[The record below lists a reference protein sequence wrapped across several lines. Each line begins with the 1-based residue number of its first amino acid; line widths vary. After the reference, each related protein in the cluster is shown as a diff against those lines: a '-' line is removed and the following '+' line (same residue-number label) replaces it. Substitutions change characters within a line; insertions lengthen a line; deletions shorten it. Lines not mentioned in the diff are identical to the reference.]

1 MGRARAWPSNSRSSR
16 LLGRGGCLVGIDW
29 SMGILRLISCCSSSY
44 SLAECA
50 LCLVVSFFRGVYMRF
65 KSSKL
70 WMSLVLGNALL
81 ATAGTAHSNVY
92 QLEQM
97 TVLGQAQGTEVFTN
111 PASVSVVDR
120 ETINRSAGQSVASYL
135 RNIPGVQIVED
146 GLERISIRG
155 ENSTRVAIFIDGQ
168 KLTDHTDQGQPL
180 LIDPASVER
189 IEVLRGSSS
198 VVSGGRAIGGVV
210 NIITKKGA
218 DKPLEISSKASY
230 FSATKGY
237 RASTALAGSQAGFD
251 YRLGVS
257 RSELNDRATPKGRM
271 RPSSVDDSS
280 VSAHL
285 GYKTGKHYIAAK
297 AQRYDVAAQAYVTT
311 EGFALDFPKRE
322 LNKVGLFYEGEQLTE
337 TLDKLKIDV
346 YRQTVD
352 REFISKTSMGATNI
366 KSSSDD
372 EQLTYGLNTQA
383 ELSLIDGHST
393 VVGLEYEQDQLK
405 AKKNTVRNMP
415 FYPPGVLPSTQS
427 YDDASI
433 DTTSIFAQHIIPLTE
448 DLNASLG
455 ARHYYVKAKHDKSFK
470 DGKALPRNNN
480 SDNHTVGAM
489 SLVWQ
494 TSDDLVLRTNLSQG
508 YVYPTLSQLFLTT
521 ASGRNTFEGNPSLK
535 PEKSTTFEIG
545 ARYDTNELLLD
556 ATVFYSRSKDYI
568 NSILP
573 DEGEGTFQNADKAK
587 SYGVE
592 LLAEKSF
599 QNNNFTPYTTATL
612 MRRKITTTEQGSSG
626 TTKLNSYDS
635 GVPSVFGRVGLKHTS
650 HWNAWEREA
659 NLFVQGATSAV
670 NKGKRITS
678 ESREADGYATL
689 NLHLSMTT
697 ETNNSFGIELNNLTN
712 KTYRPIDEQLYGAKR
727 SVNVFASYTF

>member
-1 MGRARAWPSNSRSSR
+1 MQ
-16 LLGRGGCLVGIDW
+16 
-29 SMGILRLISCCSSSY
+29 
-44 SLAECA
+44 
-50 LCLVVSFFRGVYMRF
+50 F

-70 WMSLVLGNALL
+70 WVSLIVGNALL
-81 ATAGTAHSNVY
+81 VTAGVAHSKVY

-97 TVLGQAQGTEVFTN
+97 TVLGQAQETEVFTN
-111 PASVSVVDR
+111 PASVSVIDR
-120 ETINRSAGQSVASYL
+120 ATLDKSAGQSVASYL
-135 RNIPGVQIVED
+135 RNIPGVQVIED

-180 LIDPASVER
+180 LIDPASIER

-210 NIITKKGA
+210 NIVTKKGA
-218 DKPLEISSKASY
+218 DKPLEISTQAGY

-257 RSELNDRATPKGRM
+257 RSELNDRAAPKGRLK
-271 RPSSVDDSS
+271 PSSTDDSNI
-280 VSAHL
+280 SAHL

-297 AQRYDVAAQAYVTT
+297 AQRYDVAAKAYVTT
-311 EGFALDFPKRE
+311 ENFALNFPKRE

-337 TLDKLKIDV
+337 TLDKLKVDV

-352 REFISKTSMGATNI
+352 RVFISDVSVPRILDTQST
-366 KSSSDD
+366 SDD
-372 EQLTYGLNTQA
+372 EQITYGLNMQA

-393 VVGLEYEQDQLK
+393 VIGLEHEQDQLK
-405 AKKNTVRNMP
+405 ANKETVRVMS
-415 FYPPGVLPSTQS
+415 FFPPGFSLKTQS
-427 YDDASI
+427 YDDVSI
-433 DTTSIFAQHIIPLTE
+433 DTTSIFAQHSVPLAE
-448 DLNASLG
+448 DLTASFG

-470 DGKALPRNNN
+470 DNAPKARNKDN

-494 TSDDLVLRTNLSQG
+494 ASDELVLRTNLSQG

-521 ASGRNTFEGNPSLK
+521 ASGGNTFEGNPSLK

-545 ARYDTNELLLD
+545 ARYDTSELLLD
-556 ATVFYSRSKDYI
+556 AAVFYSRSKDYI

-573 DEGEGTFQNADKAK
+573 DVGEGTFQNADKAK

-599 QNNNFTPYTTATL
+599 QNNNFTPYTTMTL
-612 MRRKITTTEQGSSG
+612 MRRKITSSEYD
-626 TTKLNSYDS
+626 SYDS

-650 HWNAWEREA
+650 QWNAWEREA
-659 NLFVQGATSAV
+659 DFFVQGATSAV
-670 NKGKRITS
+670 NEAKRVTS
-678 ESREADGYATL
+678 ESREGDGYATL
-689 NLHLSMTT
+689 NLRLSMSTKRS
-697 ETNNSFGIELNNLTN
+697 NSFGVELNNLTN
-712 KTYRPIDEQLYGAKR
+712 KSYRPIDEQLYGAKR

>member
-1 MGRARAWPSNSRSSR
+1 
-16 LLGRGGCLVGIDW
+16 
-29 SMGILRLISCCSSSY
+29 
-44 SLAECA
+44 
-50 LCLVVSFFRGVYMRF
+50 MRF

-81 ATAGTAHSNVY
+81 ATAGTAHSKAY

-97 TVLGQAQGTEVFTN
+97 TVLGLAQETEVFKN
-111 PASVSVVDR
+111 PASVTVIDR
-120 ETINRSAGQSVASYL
+120 ETLNKSAGQSVASYL
-135 RNIPGVQIVED
+135 RNVPGVQVIED

-180 LIDPASVER
+180 LIDPASIER

-218 DKPLEISSKASY
+218 DKPLEISTQAGY

-257 RSELNDRATPKGRM
+257 RSELNDRSTPKGRLK
-271 RPSSVDDSS
+271 PSSVDDSS

-285 GYKTGKHYIAAK
+285 GYKNGPHYLAATALRYDIAAK
-297 AQRYDVAAQAYVTT
+297 AFMAT
-311 EGFALDFPKRE
+311 EGLALDFPKRE

-352 REFISKTSMGATNI
+352 REFISTTNIGATNI

-383 ELSLIDGHST
+383 ELSLIGGHST

-405 AKKNTVRNMP
+405 AKKNTVRDMP
-415 FYPPGVLPSTQS
+415 FYPPGVSPKTHS
-427 YDDASI
+427 YDDARI
-433 DTTSIFAQHIIPLTE
+433 DTTSVFAQHVVPLTE
-448 DLNASLG
+448 DLNASFG

-470 DGKALPRNNN
+470 DGTAQPRNNN

-494 TSDDLVLRTNLSQG
+494 AQDDLVLRTNLSQG

-521 ASGRNTFEGNPSLK
+521 SSGGNTFEGNPSLK
-535 PEKSTTFEIG
+535 PEKSTTFELG

-568 NSILP
+568 NSILTSKNR
-573 DEGEGTFQNADKAK
+573 GTFQNADKAK

-592 LLAEKSF
+592 LLAEKNF
-599 QNNNFTPYTTATL
+599 QSHNFTPYTTLTL
-612 MRRKITTTEQGSSG
+612 MRRKITSPEYD
-626 TTKLNSYDS
+626 SYDS

-650 HWNAWEREA
+650 HWNAWAREV
-659 NLFVQGATSAV
+659 NFFVQGATSAV
-670 NKGKRITS
+670 NEAKRVTS

-697 ETNNSFGIELNNLTN
+697 EANNSFGIELNNLTN